1 MSILPSP
8 SIYDALR
15 SKIISMEYAPGSS
28 LSELDLAR
36 DLETT
41 RAKIREAL
49 RMLAQDKLVQII
61 PQRVTTIARL
71 DLANIQDSLFIIESL
86 LVAVIKD
93 SLPLEPEKNNQ
104 VAKLQQAMLAL
115 TQAAELPSAEFLELT
130 ERFYWVLSGVKGYER
145 LTKIIFREK
154 VHLDRV
160 LRLSLQKQ
168 ADYREICTA
177 CTQVLESVQLN
188 QLAASLTALSTLMR
202 VFESCSHRARSN
214 HAELFQ

>member
-49 RMLAQDKLVQII
+49 RMLAQDKLVQIV

-71 DLANIQDSLFIIESL
+71 DLGNIQDSLFIIESL

-93 SLPLEPEKNNQ
+93 SVPLGAEKNKEFAQ
-104 VAKLQQAMLAL
+104 LLQAMSTLA
-115 TQAAELPSAEFLELT
+115 QAEQIPHAEFLAIT
-130 ERFYWVLSGVKGYER
+130 EQFYRVLSGVKGYER
-145 LTKIIFREK
+145 LTQIIFREK

-168 ADYREICTA
+168 SDYREICAA
-177 CTQVLESVQLN
+177 CTQVLESVQSN

-202 VFESCSHRARSN
+202 VFESCSRRARNN

>member
-115 TQAAELPSAEFLELT
+115 TQAAQIPSAEFHELT
-130 ERFYWVLSGVKGYER
+130 EQFYWVLSGVKGYER
-145 LTKIIFREK
+145 LTKMIFREK

-177 CTQVLESVQLN
+177 CAQVLESVQSN